1 MSSVEIDITA
11 NTKQAEKAIN
21 GLVKD
26 VDKLTKKAQSS
37 GSANK
42 DKEAQIRQQHQP
54 LRRITQDSSKA
65 LDAFKGALGEVTSK
79 LGELGDGFSK
89 ITNLLLGLSSLKNLT
104 GLNPVGTTMK
114 SVRGILARGGR
125 ERISSGVLKLARN
138 ENYKINYLKS
148 AYENGAW
155 VPATMDPA
163 KLDTMLAESNKHL
176 QRRQQVAQNVRRRS
190 VAERAVGYDYQT
202 QKSRPT
208 TPLQR
213 RRLADVQWNR
223 GGMLGGINVGKTS
236 LLGLNTTKLSGAI
249 NLARSYG
256 SYALTGVA
264 PIAGSGAIATA
275 ALPVAAVGGLL
286 MNASSN
292 VDKGRQKYEGYQ
304 QLNASLGTLIKNLT
318 GSTIG
323 ASKLAKQVQKIGELG
338 VVPIDELKEGANRL
352 LLAFKGNTVEAAK
365 WTQILADISA
375 GTGESVSSLSELIT
389 RAKQFGE
396 VDFEVFNQLNEK
408 GIPVLDALEGKFG
421 KTREEIQ
428 KAFSEGKVAA
438 EDFIVALEKAYEVTL
453 KGSNAAQ
460 GQVTLTQLQ
469 QRYENLSQEES
480 SKYTE
485 GYDRVKSQQVQRR
498 IDWQEARNSDITL
511 AANAAGA
518 GSALARL
525 TNVVDDITFGFKKFG
540 QGLVDFGGKLFNWDD
555 AGANQM
561 TKDMIMSWESGMA
574 NLNKVGQDKASSAQL
589 ANLLSQGKEYAAKL
603 TQIAGAD
610 FDGLVTDSARNAAI
624 VIQKQ
629 LSELEKM
636 YEAAIQREKEAAKKA
651 EQEKREQ
658 TATNNR
664 KTYLEE
670 QALKNNDIEGY
681 LNVKG
686 TSKEKLLRDIQA
698 NKDIIAQGKDFNSKA
713 TETLEQ
719 LNEILDN
726 VLKMEDAINE
736 KSLAAAKK
744 AEERQYKLQE
754 ERLNNRV
761 IEEYKDK
768 WNPLQKQAIR
778 GLFGDSFFN
787 GLISANDKQL
797 VRRRMTE
804 GEIPFEESLQRIR
817 EKEREL
823 AANESLTRSDREI
836 ILSDFKRNERIQLN
850 EMISEQSKR
859 IREEEARANNA
870 KETGILMN
878 TNAWGSTGTM
888 YTNFNQ
894 AVKIDESQFKY
905 WKELTAVSEKYM
917 AAIALY
923 RPTAQ

>member
-37 GSANK
+37 GSTTK
-42 DKEAQIRQQHQP
+42 DKEQQMNQVAQKRAIVDTSKGFNSLKSVLGDISGKLGSFGDNLNSAISSVSDFYFTVKAATAGLNFTKGVYSKFKNKNINPGSFSFIPVEVGEIRQRAAVARNSNIKLNHYFGLGSDKERKAILNELNNSTSKP
-54 LRRITQDSSKA
+54 EALSTYEKLLELRRHPQNA
-65 LDAFKGALGEVTSK
+65 
-79 LGELGDGFSK
+79 
-89 ITNLLLGLSSLKNLT
+89 
-104 GLNPVGTTMK
+104 
-114 SVRGILARGGR
+114 
-125 ERISSGVLKLARN
+125 
-138 ENYKINYLKS
+138 
-148 AYENGAW
+148 
-155 VPATMDPA
+155 
-163 KLDTMLAESNKHL
+163 L
-176 QRRQQVAQNVRRRS
+176 QRRNL
-190 VAERAVGYDYQT
+190 GW
-202 QKSRPT
+202 
-208 TPLQR
+208 
-213 RRLADVQWNR
+213 VQWSK
-223 GGMLGGINVGKTS
+223 GGIFSGHNVGKTS

-249 NLARSYG
+249 NIAGGTIS
-256 SYALTGVA
+256 SVAAKAA
-264 PIAGSGAIATA
+264 PIVTGGAIATA

-286 MNASSN
+286 MNTSSN

-304 QLNASLGTLIKNLT
+304 QLNASLGTLVKNLT

-323 ASKLAKQVQKIGELG
+323 ASKLAKQVQKIGEVG

-352 LLAFKGNTVEAAK
+352 LLAFKGNTVEASK

-428 KAFSEGKVAA
+428 KAFSDGKVAA

-485 GYDRVKSQQVQRR
+485 GYDRVKSQQVQRK
-498 IDWQEARNSDITL
+498 IDWQEARNADINL
-511 AANAAGA
+511 AANAIGAGA
-518 GSALARL
+518 ALANL
-525 TNVVDDITFGFKKFG
+525 TNIVDDITFGFTRFG

-561 TKDMIMSWESGMA
+561 TKEMIKSWESGMA
-574 NLNKVGQDKASSAQL
+574 NLNKVGQDKATSAQL
-589 ANLLSQGKEYAAKL
+589 ANLVTQGTEYVTKLSQIGNSDSL
-603 TQIAGAD
+603 
-610 FDGLVTDSARNAAI
+610 DGLVTESARNAAEA
-624 VIQKQ
+624 IQKQ
-629 LSELEKM
+629 LPELKKM
-636 YEAAIQREKEAAKKA
+636 YESAIQREKEAAEKA

-681 LNVKG
+681 LSVKG
-686 TSKEKLLRDIQA
+686 TTKEKLLSDIQA
-698 NKDIIAQGKDFNSKA
+698 NKDIIAQGKDFDSKA

-736 KSLAAAKK
+736 KASKLEK
-744 AEERQYKLQE
+744 EIDRQNKLQE

-778 GLFGDSFFN
+778 GLFSGSIFN
-787 GLISANDKQL
+787 RLISPDDKTL

-823 AANESLTRSDREI
+823 AANESLTNADREI

-859 IREEEARANNA
+859 IREEKARANNA

-917 AAIALY
+917 AAIATY

>member
-37 GSANK
+37 GSTTK
-42 DKEAQIRQQHQP
+42 DKEQQMNQVAQRRAVVDASKGFNSLKSVLGDISGKLGSFGDNLNSAISSVSDFYFTVKAATAGLNSTKGVYSKFKNKSINPRSFSLIPVEGDEIGRRAAVARNSHIKLNHYFGLGSDKERKAILNELNNSASKQEALSTYEKLLE
-54 LRRITQDSSKA
+54 LRRHPQNA
-65 LDAFKGALGEVTSK
+65 
-79 LGELGDGFSK
+79 
-89 ITNLLLGLSSLKNLT
+89 
-104 GLNPVGTTMK
+104 
-114 SVRGILARGGR
+114 
-125 ERISSGVLKLARN
+125 
-138 ENYKINYLKS
+138 
-148 AYENGAW
+148 
-155 VPATMDPA
+155 
-163 KLDTMLAESNKHL
+163 L
-176 QRRQQVAQNVRRRS
+176 QRRNL
-190 VAERAVGYDYQT
+190 GWI
-202 QKSRPT
+202 
-208 TPLQR
+208 
-213 RRLADVQWNR
+213 QWSK
-223 GGMLGGINVGKTS
+223 GGMFNGHNVGKTS

-249 NLARSYG
+249 NLARGYAG
-256 SYALTGVA
+256 RYALTSVA
-264 PIAGSGAIATA
+264 PIAAGGAMAAA

-286 MNASSN
+286 MNTSSN

-485 GYDRVKSQQVQRR
+485 GYDRVKSQQVQRK
-498 IDWQEARNSDITL
+498 IDWQEARNADINL
-511 AANAAGA
+511 AASAVGA
-518 GSALARL
+518 GSALANL
-525 TNVVDDITFGFKKFG
+525 TNVVDDIGFAFTRFG

-589 ANLLSQGKEYAAKL
+589 ANLLSQGKEYAVKL
-603 TQIAGAD
+603 SQIAGAD
-610 FDGLVTDSARNAAI
+610 FDGLVTDSARNAADA
-624 VIQKQ
+624 IQKQ
-629 LSELEKM
+629 LPELEKM

-664 KTYLEE
+664 KAYLEE

-686 TSKEKLLRDIQA
+686 TTKEKLLSDIQA
-698 NKDIIAQGKDFNSKA
+698 NKDTITQGKDFDSKA

-736 KSLAAAKK
+736 KATKLEK
-744 AEERQYKLQE
+744 EIDRQNKLQE

-761 IEEYKDK
+761 IEEYTDK

-778 GLFGDSFFN
+778 GLFSGSIFN
-787 GLISANDKQL
+787 GLISANDKKL

-823 AANESLTRSDREI
+823 AANENLTRSDREI

>member
-1 MSSVEIDITA
+1 MSSIEIDITA

-37 GSANK
+37 GSTSK
-42 DKEAQIRQQHQP
+42 DKEQQM
-54 LRRITQDSSKA
+54 
-65 LDAFKGALGEVTSK
+65 
-79 LGELGDGFSK
+79 
-89 ITNLLLGLSSLKNLT
+89 N
-104 GLNPVGTTMK
+104 
-114 SVRGILARGGR
+114 
-125 ERISSGVLKLARN
+125 
-138 ENYKINYLKS
+138 
-148 AYENGAW
+148 
-155 VPATMDPA
+155 
-163 KLDTMLAESNKHL
+163 
-176 QRRQQVAQNVRRRS
+176 QVAQR
-190 VAERAVGYDYQT
+190 RAVVDTSKGFNSL
-202 QKSRPT
+202 KSVLGDISGKLDSFGDNLNSAISSVSDFYFTVKAATAGLNFTKGVYSKFKNKSINPRSFSLIPVESDEIGRRAAVARNSHIKLNHYFGLGSDKERKAILNELNNSASKQEALST
-208 TPLQR
+208 YEKLLELRRHPQNALQR
-213 RRLADVQWNR
+213 WNLGWIQWSK
-223 GGMLGGINVGKTS
+223 GGMFNGHNVGKTS

-249 NLARSYG
+249 NLARGYARG
-256 SYALTGVA
+256 YAGRYALTSVA
-264 PIAGSGAIATA
+264 PIAAGGAMATA
-275 ALPVAAVGGLL
+275 ALPAAAIGGLL
-286 MNASSN
+286 MNTSSN

-485 GYDRVKSQQVQRR
+485 GYDRVKSQQVQRK
-498 IDWQEARNSDITL
+498 IDWQEARNADINL
-511 AANAAGA
+511 AASAVGA
-518 GSALARL
+518 GSALANL
-525 TNVVDDITFGFKKFG
+525 TNVVDDIGFAFTRFG

-561 TKDMIMSWESGMA
+561 TKDMIGSWETSMA
-574 NLNKVGQDKASSAQL
+574 NLVKVGQDKASSAQL
-589 ANLLSQGKEYAAKL
+589 ANLLSQGKEYTAKL
-603 TQIAGAD
+603 SQIASAD
-610 FDGLVTDSARNAAI
+610 FDGLVTDSARNAAA

-629 LSELEKM
+629 LPELEKM

-686 TSKEKLLRDIQA
+686 TTKEKLLSDIQA
-698 NKDIIAQGKDFNSKA
+698 NKDTITQGKDFDSKA

-736 KSLAAAKK
+736 KATKLEK
-744 AEERQYKLQE
+744 EIDRQNKLQE

-761 IEEYKDK
+761 IEEYTDK

-778 GLFGDSFFN
+778 GLFSGSIFN
-787 GLISANDKQL
+787 GLISADDKKL

-823 AANESLTRSDREI
+823 AANESLTRTDREI

>member
-37 GSANK
+37 GSTTK
-42 DKEAQIRQQHQP
+42 GKEQQMNQVAQ
-54 LRRITQDSSKA
+54 RRAVAD
-65 LDAFKGALGEVTSK
+65 TSK
-79 LGELGDGFSK
+79 GFNS
-89 ITNLLLGLSSLKNLT
+89 
-104 GLNPVGTTMK
+104 
-114 SVRGILARGGR
+114 
-125 ERISSGVLKLARN
+125 
-138 ENYKINYLKS
+138 LKS
-148 AYENGAW
+148 ALGDISGKLGSFGDNLNSAISSISDFYFTVKA
-155 VPATMDPA
+155 ATAGLNFSKGIYSKFKNKNINPGSFSYFDPVA
-163 KLDTMLAESNKHL
+163 GYDIRRQAAVARNTHQKLNHYFGLGSEKDRKRVLNELNNSANVQEALDNYNKLLELRRYPQNAL
-176 QRRQQVAQNVRRRS
+176 QRRNL
-190 VAERAVGYDYQT
+190 G
-202 QKSRPT
+202 KI
-208 TPLQR
+208 
-213 RRLADVQWNR
+213 QWSK
-223 GGMLGGINVGKTS
+223 GGMFAGHNVGKTS
-236 LLGLNTTKLSGAI
+236 FLGLNTTKLSGAI
-249 NLARSYG
+249 NIAGGAILPKA
-256 SYALTGVA
+256 APVLTGVGITA
-264 PIAGSGAIATA
+264 A

-511 AANAAGA
+511 AANAVGA
-518 GSALARL
+518 GSALASL

-561 TKDMIMSWESGMA
+561 TKDMIKSWESGMA

-589 ANLLSQGKEYAAKL
+589 ANLLSQGKEYSAKL
-603 TQIAGAD
+603 SQIAGAD
-610 FDGLVTDSARNAAI
+610 FDGLVTDNARNAAV

-664 KTYLEE
+664 KAYLEE

-698 NKDIIAQGKDFNSKA
+698 NKDIIAQGKDFDSKA

-736 KSLAAAKK
+736 KSLAAAETLQK
-744 AEERQYKLQE
+744 AKEREIERQYKLQE

-768 WNPLQKQAIR
+768 WNPLQKQAIL
-778 GLFGDSFFN
+778 GLFGNSLFN
-787 GLISANDKQL
+787 GLISANDKKL

-823 AANESLTRSDREI
+823 AANESLTSTDREI

-859 IREEEARANNA
+859 IREEEAKVNNA

-917 AAIALY
+917 TAIALY